1 MDQGTE
7 AWKRERAGKATAS
20 RMADIMARTK
30 SGYGASRGNYLAELV
45 AERPRLNA
53 GERQKHM
60 VSVPL
65 PIEVAL

>member
-1 MDQGTE
+1 MMASSAMPKTQRYIRAERQGWVTLV
-7 AWKRERAGKATAS
+7 KDG
-20 RMADIMARTK
+20 
-30 SGYGASRGNYLAELV
+30 AELV

-53 GERQKHM
+53 GERQKHI